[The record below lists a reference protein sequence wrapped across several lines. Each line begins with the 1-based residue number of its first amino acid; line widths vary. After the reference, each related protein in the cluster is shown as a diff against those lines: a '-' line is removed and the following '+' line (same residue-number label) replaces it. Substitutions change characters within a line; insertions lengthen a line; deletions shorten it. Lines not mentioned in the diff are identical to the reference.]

1 MNLDEECR
9 RFPDEVR
16 DAYFLLRD
24 ERFVLVSSGAIAR
37 CGYGVDELIGRP
49 LAEIVAPEC
58 QGEALEL
65 ERRRL
70 TGGKMPERYET
81 VLLSKNG
88 ARIPVQI
95 SVWFTRHK
103 GRSTTVGVVVDM
115 TEKKKQEAEILQ
127 LQEALRFYAGHVVKA
142 QEEERRR
149 LAQELHDGTI
159 QELLLVSHRL
169 QDIATNSHG
178 QLPQRAKKHL
188 EEVRVLVE
196 RIVNEVRGST
206 QDLRPPILEDMGLV
220 SALRWLTGRLATEDG
235 VSAELRVIGK
245 KRRLSV
251 DTEAALF
258 RIAQE
263 SLSNVRK
270 HANASAAVVTLEFG
284 EEKVAMSVSDDG
296 RGFELPAKVSEF
308 ASQGKLGILGVR
320 GRVHLLKGTCEIES
334 EPGRGTVVRVGVSA

>member
-1 MNLDEECR
+1 
-9 RFPDEVR
+9 
-16 DAYFLLRD
+16 
-24 ERFVLVSSGAIAR
+24 
-37 CGYGVDELIGRP
+37 
-49 LAEIVAPEC
+49 
-58 QGEALEL
+58 
-65 ERRRL
+65 
-70 TGGKMPERYET
+70 
-81 VLLSKNG
+81 
-88 ARIPVQI
+88 
-95 SVWFTRHK
+95 
-103 GRSTTVGVVVDM
+103 M